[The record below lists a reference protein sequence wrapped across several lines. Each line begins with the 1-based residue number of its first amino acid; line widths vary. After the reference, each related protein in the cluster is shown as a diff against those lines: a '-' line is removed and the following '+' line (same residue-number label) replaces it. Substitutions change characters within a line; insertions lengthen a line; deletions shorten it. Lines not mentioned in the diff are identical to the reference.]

1 MVCAGMYLCL
11 IYFTNLLLQDIFVMK
26 KLLFIF
32 SLGAL
37 QIASAQSLPTFIVYP
52 NPSDT
57 VTTPDTYDSP
67 AKGEV
72 KNLSNVSVTIKWE
85 RHIISLSP
93 GIETAVC
100 DPVTCWFPGVSTK
113 VFTLGPEEHGEMTVH
128 FYNPT
133 GEAASGIVH
142 LTLTNQNN
150 PADTLTAVYTYSTLT
165 STSELPAPTV
175 KLFPN
180 PSTDF
185 FSLEGAEQVAVMR
198 LFALGGRQIAH
209 FEPNISQ
216 QYPIGRLP
224 VGTYVLSFED
234 KNGQMFQ
241 AVELIK
247 R

>member
-1 MVCAGMYLCL
+1 
-11 IYFTNLLLQDIFVMK
+11 MK
-26 KLLFIF
+26 KLQLALLLAF
-32 SLGAL
+32 GAY
-37 QIASAQSLPTFIVYP
+37 QIASAQSLPTFVVYP

-57 VTTPDTYDSP
+57 ITTADTYDSP

-72 KNLSNVSVTIKWE
+72 KNLGSTPVTIKWE
-85 RHIISLSP
+85 RNIISLSP

-100 DPVTCWFPGVSTK
+100 DPVTCWFPGIGTK

-133 GEAASGIVH
+133 GGAASGIVH
-142 LTLTNQNN
+142 LKLTNQNN
-150 PADTLTAVYTYSTLT
+150 PADTLTAVYTFSTLT
-165 STSELPAPTV
+165 STGELPAATV

-185 FSLEGAEQVAVMR
+185 FALTGAENVASMR
-198 LFALGGRQIAH
+198 LFALDGRQMAR
-209 FEPNISQ
+209 FEPNASQ
-216 QYPIGRLP
+216 QYAIGHLP
-224 VGTYVLSFED
+224 VGTYVLSLED
-234 KNGQMFQ
+234 KNGQLFQ